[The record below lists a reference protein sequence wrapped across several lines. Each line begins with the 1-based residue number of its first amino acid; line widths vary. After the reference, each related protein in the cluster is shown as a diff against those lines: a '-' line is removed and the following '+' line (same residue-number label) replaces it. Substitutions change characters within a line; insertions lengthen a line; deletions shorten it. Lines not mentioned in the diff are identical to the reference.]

1 MSGKGKEFLAKLRK
15 IKREQWLIYLLGAA
29 LLAVILI
36 PAPGGESGKE
46 TKSASQTVQTA
57 AKETGQT
64 AQLEEQLTW
73 ALSQVEGVGEV
84 EVMITL
90 ESTGTKVVEKDHPAS
105 STSSE
110 QTQERGGTQN
120 STSADTD
127 ETTVYEKNADG
138 AQTPYVISETLP
150 QIRGVLVVAQ
160 GGSDPVI
167 IRQIQE
173 AVMALFHIDVN
184 KIKVMKMK

>member
-64 AQLEEQLTW
+64 AQLEKQLTW

-110 QTQERGGTQN
+110 QTQEGGGTQN

>member
-110 QTQERGGTQN
+110 QTQEGGGTQN

-173 AVMALFHIDVN
+173 AVMALFQIEAH
-184 KIKVMKMK
+184 KIKIMKMK

>member
-110 QTQERGGTQN
+110 QTQEGGGTQN

-184 KIKVMKMK
+184 KIKVKKMK

>member
-110 QTQERGGTQN
+110 QTQEGGGTQN

-138 AQTPYVISETLP
+138 TQTPYVISETLP

>member
-1 MSGKGKEFLAKLRK
+1 MAGRWREFLAKLQMRK
-15 IKREQWLIYLLGAA
+15 KEQWLVYLLIAA
-29 LLAVILI
+29 LLAVIVI
-36 PAPGGESGKE
+36 PAPGGKE
-46 TKSASQTVQTA
+46 KKKEKSTSQTVQTA
-57 AKETGQT
+57 ADQTGQT
-64 AQLEEQLTW
+64 ALMEEQLTA

-84 EVMITL
+84 KAMITL

-105 STSSE
+105 STASQ
-110 QTQERGGTQN
+110 QTQEGGGAQN
-120 STSADTD
+120 STSQDTD
-127 ETTVYEKNADG
+127 ETTVYEKNSDG

-150 QIRGVLVVAQ
+150 QIRGVLIVAE

>member
-110 QTQERGGTQN
+110 QTQEGGGTQN

-160 GGSDPVI
+160 GGSDSVI

>member
-46 TKSASQTVQTA
+46 KKSASQTVQTA

-110 QTQERGGTQN
+110 QTQEGGGTQN

>member
-36 PAPGGESGKE
+36 PAPGGGSGKE

-110 QTQERGGTQN
+110 QTQEGGGTQN

>member
-36 PAPGGESGKE
+36 PAPGRESGKE

-73 ALSQVEGVGEV
+73 ALSQVEGGGEV

-110 QTQERGGTQN
+110 QTQEGGGTQN